1 MLKTKFNDIE
11 FKNPILTASGTFS
24 FGEEYKDYMDI
35 EKLGGIS
42 TTGLTLEAKE
52 GNIGTRI
59 YETSSGLLNS
69 IGLEND
75 GVKDFVD
82 NIYDD
87 LYKLDT
93 NILVNLGGN
102 TFDDYLE
109 GAKLLED
116 KKVRIMELNISCPN
130 VKSGGMAFGL
140 DPDVAFKLI
149 EAVRKEFT
157 GELIVKLSPNSD
169 VKAIAKVAED
179 AGADGV
185 SLVNT
190 FTGMAIDIDKRKPV
204 FENKV
209 AGLSGPCIKPI
220 ALRMVYDVANTVKIP
235 VIGIG
240 GIRDY
245 RDVVEFIMAGATL
258 VQVGSMNFVKPDI
271 TMDIIKDLEEY
282 MKKENIKDL
291 NEIRG
296 II

>member
-282 MKKENIKDL
+282 MKKESIKDL

>member
-52 GNIGTRI
+52 GNTGTRI

-116 KKVRIMELNISCPN
+116 KKIRIMELNISCPN

-190 FTGMAIDIDKRKPV
+190 FTGMAIDIDRRKPV